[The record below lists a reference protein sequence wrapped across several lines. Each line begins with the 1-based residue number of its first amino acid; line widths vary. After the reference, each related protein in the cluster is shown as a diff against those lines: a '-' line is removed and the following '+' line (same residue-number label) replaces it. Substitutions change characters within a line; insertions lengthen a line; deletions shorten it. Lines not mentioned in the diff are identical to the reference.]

1 MASLK
6 DTEILQTS
14 RFAPAITAE
23 LKDRF
28 TVHDATASTDKDA
41 VIAGVKDRVRGIA
54 TSGHVRADAA
64 FIDSLPKLEIIASFS
79 AGLDAI
85 DVGHARKKG
94 IAVTNSSQALAE
106 DVADVAFSLTLNV
119 VRRFVA
125 AERYVRDGKWLK
137 GEFPLATRIAGKTMG
152 ILGLGTIGRA
162 IARRAEAAG
171 MTIAY
176 STRRPRSDVAYRHFP
191 RVRDLAEAAEVLVVA
206 CPGGAETRHLVNAE
220 VLTALG
226 PKGYLVNIAR
236 GSIVDEA
243 ALIAALEKGAI
254 AGAGLDVFAD
264 EPRVPEALIRRDDVV
279 VYPHI
284 GSATEET
291 RYAMGRAVI
300 DNLVAHF
307 EGRGVLTPA
316 A

>member
-1 MASLK
+1 
-6 DTEILQTS
+6 
-14 RFAPAITAE
+14 
-23 LKDRF
+23 
-28 TVHDATASTDKDA
+28 
-41 VIAGVKDRVRGIA
+41 
-54 TSGHVRADAA
+54 
-64 FIDSLPKLEIIASFS
+64 
-79 AGLDAI
+79 
-85 DVGHARKKG
+85 
-94 IAVTNSSQALAE
+94 
-106 DVADVAFSLTLNV
+106 
-119 VRRFVA
+119 
-125 AERYVRDGKWLK
+125 
-137 GEFPLATRIAGKTMG
+137 
-152 ILGLGTIGRA
+152 
-162 IARRAEAAG
+162 

-191 RVRDLAEAAEVLVVA
+191 RVRDLAEAADVLVVA

-236 GSIVDEA
+236 GSIVDEP

-264 EPRVPEALIRRDDVV
+264 EPRIPEALIRRDDVV
-279 VYPHI
+279 LYPHI
-284 GSATEET
+284 GSATEDT